1 MPSTFT
7 SSLRLVKQATGENT
21 ETWGDIFN
29 QQFADLIDVAISGY
43 ASIAMSDADKTLT
56 NLEGASDEARY
67 MFLRFTGTLTANRRI
82 FVPASSKLYF
92 VVNDTSGDFSLVVKT
107 ASGSGVEVRNGA
119 AVIVFCDGTNVRYGF
134 TQVPS
139 DLVVGGE
146 DGETGS
152 GGLDGTDGA
161 TVGYLEIPQNSQ
173 SADYTCVLADSG
185 KHIYHPAGDTATRTW
200 TIPANSSVA
209 YPLGTAITFLV
220 DLGAGNITLEIASDT
235 LVLAP
240 SGATGTRTLN
250 APASVTAVKVAAT
263 RWIISG
269 SGIV

>member
-92 VVNDTSGDFSLVVKT
+92 VVNDTAGDFSLVIKT
-107 ASGSGVEVRNGA
+107 AAGSGVEVRNGA
-119 AVIVFCDGTNVRYGF
+119 AVIVFCDGTNVR
-134 TQVPS
+134 
-139 DLVVGGE
+139 
-146 DGETGS
+146 
-152 GGLDGTDGA
+152 
-161 TVGYLEIPQNSQ
+161 
-173 SADYTCVLADSG
+173 
-185 KHIYHPAGDTATRTW
+185 
-200 TIPANSSVA
+200 
-209 YPLGTAITFLV
+209 
-220 DLGAGNITLEIASDT
+220 
-235 LVLAP
+235 
-240 SGATGTRTLN
+240 
-250 APASVTAVKVAAT
+250 
-263 RWIISG
+263 
-269 SGIV
+269 